1 MNAGT
6 ELDGGAAGTGRLPVY
21 TVGHSTRPMDEF
33 VDLLRLGRV
42 ERVVDIRTVPKSRR
56 NPQYGEETLPGA
68 LGERQIGYER
78 IASLGGLRGRSPD
91 VPPETN
97 ALWRNASFHNYADH
111 ALGPDF
117 EEGLEE
123 LLRLADERRCA
134 MMCAEAV
141 WWRCHR
147 RIVAD
152 HLLARGRE
160 VLHLMDG
167 RVVPAT
173 MTPGARVRGGKVIY
187 PPAGGVDA
195 A

>member
-1 MNAGT
+1 MSAET
-6 ELDGGAAGTGRLPVY
+6 MAGGAEAGAGGLPVY
-21 TVGHSTRPMDEF
+21 TIGHSTRSLDEF

-56 NPQYGEETLPGA
+56 NPQYGADTLPDA
-68 LGERQIGYER
+68 LAERQIGYSR
-78 IASLGGLRGRSPD
+78 IASLGGLRGRSQD

-111 ALGPDF
+111 ALGPEF
-117 EEGLEE
+117 QEGLDE

-160 VLHLMDG
+160 VLHLRDG
-167 RVVPAT
+167 RIVPAT
-173 MTPGARVRGGKVIY
+173 MTPGAQVRDGKVIY
-187 PPAGGVDA
+187 PPALA
-195 A
+195 T

>member
-1 MNAGT
+1 MLET
-6 ELDGGAAGTGRLPVY
+6 ILGGSEAAGRHLPLY
-21 TVGHSTRPMDEF
+21 TIGHSTRSLDEF

-56 NPQYGEETLPGA
+56 NPQYGEDTLPDA
-68 LGERQIGYER
+68 LAERQIGYAR
-78 IASLGGLRGRSPD
+78 IAGLGGLRGRSHD

-111 ALGPDF
+111 ALGPEF
-117 EEGLEE
+117 QEGLDE
-123 LLRLADERRCA
+123 LLLLADERRSA

-173 MTPGARVRGGKVIY
+173 ITPGARVQDGKVIY
-187 PPAGGVDA
+187 PVEVEGA